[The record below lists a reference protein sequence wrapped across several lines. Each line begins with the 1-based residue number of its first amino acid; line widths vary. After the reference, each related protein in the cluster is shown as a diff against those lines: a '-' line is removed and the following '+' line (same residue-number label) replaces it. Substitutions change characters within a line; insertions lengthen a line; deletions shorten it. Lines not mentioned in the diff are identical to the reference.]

1 MECATLLR
9 NSMAKQPLQRKI
21 KPRPPIVHIA
31 SIMREANT
39 GLHRNQM
46 ITILR
51 RKQDGAVPSCGKT
64 QSLHCFPSDPNIRKE
79 WMNFSFNEVPD
90 RVSKNLVLC
99 SLHVTMDLFT
109 NKAQFDVQF
118 SQRLKLKDH
127 AVLTLLDSTVMAHY
141 TSVSNCF
148 HYLVTIA
155 LSEVI

>member
-1 MECATLLR
+1 
-9 NSMAKQPLQRKI
+9 
-21 KPRPPIVHIA
+21 
-31 SIMREANT
+31 
-39 GLHRNQM
+39 
-46 ITILR
+46 
-51 RKQDGAVPSCGKT
+51 
-64 QSLHCFPSDPNIRKE
+64 
-79 WMNFSFNEVPD
+79 MNFSFNEVPD

-148 HYLVTIA
+148 LPGHYC
-155 LSEVI
+155 LSEVIWYVLDIYAFLPKS